1 MSESVNSW
9 CLFENGNPSARHLLD
24 VLLPLLEALSRAPD
38 VRPVL
43 SASFDMA
50 GWFRRRRAR
59 AEALRPLASATVTP
73 AHSAPM

>member
-1 MSESVNSW
+1 VSESVNSW
-9 CLFENGNPSARHLLD
+9 CLFDNGNPSARHLLD

>member
-1 MSESVNSW
+1 MKMNT
-9 CLFENGNPSARHLLD
+9 FSARHLLG

-50 GWFRRRRAR
+50 GWFRRRRRAR
-59 AEALRPLASATVTP
+59 AEAPRALAIAVVTP